1 MSFKV
6 GDEVICVAEGANK
19 DSWVDPRNGKS
30 KAGPCYKEITNIIR
44 LPDEK
49 FLEFVEYGI
58 GNGFHSRYFRKLSE
72 IEDLR
77 AYKLNTTILED
88 LSAPIKIGKGLPQRE
103 ELEKLEKI

>member
-6 GDEVICVAEGANK
+6 GDKVICLDGSSWITANTLA
-19 DSWVDPRNGKS
+19 PII
-30 KAGPCYKEITNIIR
+30 GPKTDEITII
-44 LPDEK
+44 LDIKPENGYLK
-49 FLEFVEYGI
+49 FVEYQLSGYYA
-58 GNGFHSRYFRKLSE
+58 SKYFRKLSE

-103 ELEKLEKI
+103 ELKELEKI

>member
-6 GDEVICVAEGANK
+6 GDKVICIDGE
-19 DSWVDPRNGKS
+19 SWIMADTGCQIV
-30 KAGPCYKEITNIIR
+30 GPKTDEITTISSIKPENGYLR
-44 LPDEK
+44 FE
-49 FLEFVEYGI
+49 EYQDI
-58 GNGFHSRYFRKLSE
+58 GYYASHHFRKLSE

-103 ELEKLEKI
+103 ELKELEKI